1 MHILLR
7 ILPYSIL
14 KMLAE
19 RKYRS
24 ENTNDVTYEYV
35 IDEYYFQVGR
45 KD

>member
-19 RKYRS
+19 RKYRR
-24 ENTNDVTYEYV
+24 ENTIDVTYDSV
-35 IDEYYFQVGR
+35 IDESYFTVGR
-45 KD
+45 KE